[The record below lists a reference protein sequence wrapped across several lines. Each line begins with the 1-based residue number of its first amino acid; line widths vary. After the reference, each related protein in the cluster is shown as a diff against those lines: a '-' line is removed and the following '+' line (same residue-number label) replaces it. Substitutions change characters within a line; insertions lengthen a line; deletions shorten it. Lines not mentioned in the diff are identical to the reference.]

1 MEYEIKDCIDAGS
14 EYCPSCIK
22 VRAFGKN
29 I

>member
-22 VRAFGKN
+22 VRVFGKN

>member
-14 EYCPSCIK
+14 EYCSSCIK
-22 VRAFGKN
+22 VRVFGKN

>member
-22 VRAFGKN
+22 IRLSGKN